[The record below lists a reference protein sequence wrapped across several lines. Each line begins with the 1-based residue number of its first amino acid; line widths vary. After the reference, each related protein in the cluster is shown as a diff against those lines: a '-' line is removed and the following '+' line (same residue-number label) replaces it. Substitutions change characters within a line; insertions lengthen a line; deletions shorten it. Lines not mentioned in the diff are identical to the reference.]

1 MSKLDGDAKA
11 KLILTA
17 GEVIFKHGLP
27 ALGKLVDQLKKKDV
41 VTVEDIEA
49 VKGELDSAQ
58 YFK

>member
-17 GEVIFKHGLP
+17 GEVIIKHGLP
-27 ALGKLVDQLKKKDV
+27 ALDKLVDHLKKKDV

-49 VKGELDSAQ
+49 VKGELDSAT
-58 YFK
+58 YFE